1 MFFRL
6 PVVRFFNRVINRAMV
21 TVALVLLQIGW
32 LLWAFFSLTAGK
44 VWVNAGLNVLSLFIT
59 LYLVR
64 KDENSDYKIIWL
76 VLIGMMPLLGG
87 ALYLAFGNKAPAK
100 RMRQRMQAVERQ
112 HTADLAQQP
121 GQTDALDPASRG
133 LSRYVSEYGPYPAW
147 KNSTAKYYPCGEA
160 MYPDLLADLEKAER
174 FIFLEFFIVRTG
186 KMWKGVEDILV
197 RKARAGVEVRLL
209 YDAIGSWKLS
219 ERFVRRLRGAGIEVR
234 AYAPLRFPW
243 FSPRANRRNHSKIA
257 VIDGRTGF
265 VGGINIA
272 ERYLDGDALGRW
284 RDEHLRI
291 EGEAVDDLQRL
302 FAADWALEGGE
313 PLSEG
318 LYAAAPADDL
328 PCSPL
333 QIAWT
338 REDRSRT
345 TLTDLF
351 AQLIEEARHTLRI
364 SSPYFLPPP
373 ALYEALLRAV
383 RRGCRVL
390 VMLPA
395 RSDVWLA
402 RRATDAY
409 LGELLG
415 AGVEIFRFRGGFLHA
430 KRLIADERV
439 ASVGTANFDY
449 RSLEYNTEA
458 TALLLDSATVR
469 QAIRRFDEDLASCTP
484 IDPEAW
490 RRRSVHYRLGDRI
503 ARLFA
508 PLL

>member
-1 MFFRL
+1 MYLFLTAYLLLAIPSAAAVLRQKQT
-6 PVVRFFNRVINRAMV
+6 PVVAIAWLLAIVLLPIGGSLFYLLAGYRKPVRDVPPTDSRPAAGIERMLWYGCSTRVRYRNRVEQ
-21 TVALVLLQIGW
+21 LH
-32 LLWAFFSLTAGK
+32 AG
-44 VWVNAGLNVLSLFIT
+44 T
-59 LYLVR
+59 R
-64 KDENSDYKIIWL
+64 
-76 VLIGMMPLLGG
+76 
-87 ALYLAFGNKAPAK
+87 
-100 RMRQRMQAVERQ
+100 
-112 HTADLAQQP
+112 
-121 GQTDALDPASRG
+121 
-133 LSRYVSEYGPYPAW
+133 
-147 KNSTAKYYPCGEA
+147 
-160 MYPDLLADLEKAER
+160 LAD
-174 FIFLEFFIVRTG
+174 
-186 KMWKGVEDILV
+186 EDV
-197 RKARAGVEVRLL
+197 GDGVEVRLL

>member
-1 MFFRL
+1 METFRT
-6 PVVRFFNRVINRAMV
+6 VREAAPRRRNR
-21 TVALVLLQIGW
+21 
-32 LLWAFFSLTAGK
+32 
-44 VWVNAGLNVLSLFIT
+44 
-59 LYLVR
+59 
-64 KDENSDYKIIWL
+64 
-76 VLIGMMPLLGG
+76 G
-87 ALYLAFGNKAPAK
+87 A
-100 RMRQRMQAVERQ
+100 
-112 HTADLAQQP
+112 
-121 GQTDALDPASRG
+121 
-133 LSRYVSEYGPYPAW
+133 
-147 KNSTAKYYPCGEA
+147 
-160 MYPDLLADLEKAER
+160 
-174 FIFLEFFIVRTG
+174 
-186 KMWKGVEDILV
+186 
-197 RKARAGVEVRLL
+197 
-209 YDAIGSWKLS
+209 
-219 ERFVRRLRGAGIEVR
+219 RLRA
-234 AYAPLRFPW
+234 AAFPW

-490 RRRSVHYRLGDRI
+490 RRRSVRYRLGDRI

>member
-1 MFFRL
+1 M
-6 PVVRFFNRVINRAMV
+6 
-21 TVALVLLQIGW
+21 
-32 LLWAFFSLTAGK
+32 
-44 VWVNAGLNVLSLFIT
+44 
-59 LYLVR
+59 
-64 KDENSDYKIIWL
+64 
-76 VLIGMMPLLGG
+76 
-87 ALYLAFGNKAPAK
+87 
-100 RMRQRMQAVERQ
+100 
-112 HTADLAQQP
+112 
-121 GQTDALDPASRG
+121 
-133 LSRYVSEYGPYPAW
+133 
-147 KNSTAKYYPCGEA
+147 
-160 MYPDLLADLEKAER
+160 
-174 FIFLEFFIVRTG
+174 
-186 KMWKGVEDILV
+186 
-197 RKARAGVEVRLL
+197 
-209 YDAIGSWKLS
+209 
-219 ERFVRRLRGAGIEVR
+219 R

-265 VGGINIA
+265 VGGHQHRRTFTSTA
-272 ERYLDGDALGRW
+272 TRWALARRTPAHRGRS
-284 RDEHLRI
+284 RRRP
-291 EGEAVDDLQRL
+291 QRL
-302 FAADWALEGGE
+302 FAADWARKAAN

>member
-1 MFFRL
+1 M
-6 PVVRFFNRVINRAMV
+6 
-21 TVALVLLQIGW
+21 
-32 LLWAFFSLTAGK
+32 
-44 VWVNAGLNVLSLFIT
+44 
-59 LYLVR
+59 
-64 KDENSDYKIIWL
+64 
-76 VLIGMMPLLGG
+76 
-87 ALYLAFGNKAPAK
+87 
-100 RMRQRMQAVERQ
+100 
-112 HTADLAQQP
+112 
-121 GQTDALDPASRG
+121 
-133 LSRYVSEYGPYPAW
+133 
-147 KNSTAKYYPCGEA
+147 
-160 MYPDLLADLEKAER
+160 
-174 FIFLEFFIVRTG
+174 
-186 KMWKGVEDILV
+186 
-197 RKARAGVEVRLL
+197 
-209 YDAIGSWKLS
+209 
-219 ERFVRRLRGAGIEVR
+219 
-234 AYAPLRFPW
+234 
-243 FSPRANRRNHSKIA
+243 
-257 VIDGRTGF
+257 
-265 VGGINIA
+265 GGINIA

-284 RDEHLRI
+284 CDEHLRI

>member
-1 MFFRL
+1 MYLFLTAYLLLAIPSAAAVLRQKQT
-6 PVVRFFNRVINRAMV
+6 PVVAIAWLL
-21 TVALVLLQIGW
+21 AIVLLPIG
-32 LLWAFFSLTAGK
+32 G
-44 VWVNAGLNVLSLFIT
+44 SLF
-59 LYLVR
+59 Y
-64 KDENSDYKIIWL
+64 
-76 VLIGMMPLLGG
+76 
-87 ALYLAFGNKAPAK
+87 
-100 RMRQRMQAVERQ
+100 
-112 HTADLAQQP
+112 
-121 GQTDALDPASRG
+121 
-133 LSRYVSEYGPYPAW
+133 
-147 KNSTAKYYPCGEA
+147 
-160 MYPDLLADLEKAER
+160 LLAGYRKP
-174 FIFLEFFIVRTG
+174 VRDVPPT
-186 KMWKGVEDILV
+186 DS
-197 RKARAGVEVRLL
+197 RPA
-209 YDAIGSWKLS
+209 
-219 ERFVRRLRGAGIEVR
+219 AGIERMLWYGCSTRVR
-234 AYAPLRFPW
+234 YRNRVEQLHDGGEAFAALISALQGCPPLHPSLLLHLRRRPHRPRHRRHPRPQGACRRGGAAALRRHRFVETFRTVREAAPR
-243 FSPRANRRNHSKIA
+243 RRNRGARLRAAA
-257 VIDGRTGF
+257 VPMVLAARQPAQPLQDRRHRRPHGIRGRYQHRRTLPRRRR
-265 VGGINIA
+265 A
-272 ERYLDGDALGRW
+272 GRW

-469 QAIRRFDEDLASCTP
+469 QAIRRFDEDLASCTRSIP
-484 IDPEAW
+484 KRGGAARCTTGW
-490 RRRSVHYRLGDRI
+490 ATASHGSSHRCCNKRRL
-503 ARLFA
+503 A
-508 PLL
+508 

>member
-1 MFFRL
+1 MYLFILAYLLLAIPASAAVLRQKQT
-6 PVVRFFNRVINRAMV
+6 PVVALAWLLAILLVPIGGSLFYLLAGYRQPLRDVPTADSMPPAGIERMLWYGCATRIRRRNRVEQ
-21 TVALVLLQIGW
+21 LHDG
-32 LLWAFFSLTAGK
+32 
-44 VWVNAGLNVLSLFIT
+44 
-59 LYLVR
+59 
-64 KDENSDYKIIWL
+64 
-76 VLIGMMPLLGG
+76 
-87 ALYLAFGNKAPAK
+87 
-100 RMRQRMQAVERQ
+100 
-112 HTADLAQQP
+112 
-121 GQTDALDPASRG
+121 
-133 LSRYVSEYGPYPAW
+133 
-147 KNSTAKYYPCGEA
+147 GEA
-160 MYPDLLADLEKAER
+160 FAALIAALQGARRYIHLSYY
-174 FIFLEFFIVRTG
+174 IFASDRIG
-186 KMWKGVEDILV
+186 HAIGDILM

-209 YDAIGSWKLS
+209 YDAIGSWKLPK
-219 ERFVRRLRGAGIEVR
+219 RFVRRLRRAGIEVR

-243 FSPRANRRNHSKIA
+243 FTPRANRRNHSKIA
-257 VIDGRTGF
+257 VIDGRMGF

-284 RDEHLRI
+284 RDEHLCI
-291 EGEAVDDLQRL
+291 EGEAVVDLQRL
-302 FAADWALEGGE
+302 FAADWMQEGGA
-313 PLSEG
+313 PLCEER
-318 LYAAAPADDL
+318 YTAALPDDL
-328 PCSPL
+328 PRSPL

-351 AQLIEEARHTLRI
+351 AQLIDEARHTLRL
-364 SSPYFLPPP
+364 SSPYFQPPP

-383 RRGCRVL
+383 RRGCRVQ

-409 LGELLG
+409 LGDLLD
-415 AGVEIFRFRGGFLHA
+415 AGVEIYRFRGGFLHA
-430 KRLIADERV
+430 KRLIADDRV

-458 TALLLDSATVR
+458 TALLLDKATVE
-469 QAIRRFDEDLASCTP
+469 QAIRRFDDDLTACSP

-490 RRRSVHYRLGDRI
+490 RRRSVHYRLGDCI

>member
-1 MFFRL
+1 MYLFLTAYLLLAIPSAAAVLRQKQT
-6 PVVRFFNRVINRAMV
+6 PVVAIAWLLAIVLLPIGGSLFYLLAGYRKPVRDVPPTDSRPAAGIERMLWYGCSTRVRYRNRVEQ
-21 TVALVLLQIGW
+21 LHDG
-32 LLWAFFSLTAGK
+32 
-44 VWVNAGLNVLSLFIT
+44 
-59 LYLVR
+59 
-64 KDENSDYKIIWL
+64 
-76 VLIGMMPLLGG
+76 
-87 ALYLAFGNKAPAK
+87 
-100 RMRQRMQAVERQ
+100 
-112 HTADLAQQP
+112 
-121 GQTDALDPASRG
+121 
-133 LSRYVSEYGPYPAW
+133 
-147 KNSTAKYYPCGEA
+147 GEA
-160 MYPDLLADLEKAER
+160 FAALISALQGARRYIHLSYYIFADDRIGHA
-174 FIFLEFFIVRTG
+174 IA
-186 KMWKGVEDILV
+186 DILV

-257 VIDGRTGF
+257 V
-265 VGGINIA
+265 
-272 ERYLDGDALGRW
+272 
-284 RDEHLRI
+284 I